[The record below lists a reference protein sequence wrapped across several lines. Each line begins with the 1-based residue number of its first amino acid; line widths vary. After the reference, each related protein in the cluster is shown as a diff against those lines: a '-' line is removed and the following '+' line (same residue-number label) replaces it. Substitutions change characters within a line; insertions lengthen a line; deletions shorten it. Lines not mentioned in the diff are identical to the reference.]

1 MTALL
6 KLPVEQPIAGLHL
19 HATAPAAGTAAA
31 AKVQWL
37 LGLGQAQ
44 QRRDAEHKALQQI
57 AQATERALQTLPA
70 AVQTRLDAVASMVV
84 ELGLAV
90 AREIVG
96 EALAQGHVDPTPT
109 VARCLREAVHGSD
122 AGDLKIH
129 LHPDDLGVVLER
141 LGQQPDLRQRLAAAE
156 LVADAST
163 ARGAVRA
170 ETGAGR
176 LRWDPREVLQRIS
189 DEIRREAASA

>member
-1 MTALL
+1 MIPML
-6 KLPVEQPIAGLHL
+6 KLPVEEPIAGLRMY
-19 HATAPAAGTAAA
+19 PSKPVPGTEAA

-37 LGLGQAQ
+37 IGLGDA
-44 QRRDAEHKALQQI
+44 QRRRDSEHKALLTI
-57 AQATERALQTLPA
+57 AQSVERTLINMPGN
-70 AVQTRLDAVASMVV
+70 VNTRLDAVAGMVV

-96 EALAQGHVDPTPT
+96 DALEQGLVDPTPT

-122 AGDLKIH
+122 QGDLKIH
-129 LHPDDLGVVLER
+129 LHPEDLGLVLDR
-141 LGQQPDLRQRLAAAE
+141 LQQQPDLRQRLAAAE
-156 LVADAST
+156 VVADAGV

-189 DEIRREAASA
+189 QEIRREAEA